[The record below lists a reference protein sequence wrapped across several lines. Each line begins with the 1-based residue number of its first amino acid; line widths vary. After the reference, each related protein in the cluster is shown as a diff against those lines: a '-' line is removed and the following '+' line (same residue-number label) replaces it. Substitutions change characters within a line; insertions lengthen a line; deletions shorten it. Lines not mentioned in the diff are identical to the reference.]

1 MNQHI
6 DEMGSASRDLAL
18 VEAALFLAPQPL
30 TRRGLAKLLG
40 DVQLAYVDQ
49 LLDELA
55 TELDPSAH
63 GIELWV
69 EDGRAALRVRAEF
82 VEQVAHLAPQQDIP
96 RPLLRTLAVIA
107 YNHPMTQADLVRVRG
122 NKAYGH
128 VQELLERRLIRA
140 DEHGKTLLL
149 HVTKE
154 FLHSFGLRT
163 VEEFRFHVSAAPGME
178 DDAEDETAE
187 VEAPTAENGQGDPTS
202 DESSADELT
211 EETDEE
217 IEEDGSTSNEPTD
230 DEFLTDE
237 DTEDD
242 AAADDRADE
251 EAEDE
256 ERIDAIMK
264 DEPEQAE
271 NEQHSDQEVRDG

>member
-1 MNQHI
+1 MHS
-6 DEMGSASRDLAL
+6 DEMGPASRDLAL
-18 VEAALFLAPQPL
+18 IEAALFLSPQPM

-40 DVQLAYVDQ
+40 GVQLAYVDQ

-63 GIELWV
+63 GIELYV

-140 DEHGKTLLL
+140 EEHGKTLLL

-163 VEEFRFHVSAAPGME
+163 VEEFRFHVSATPGPE
-178 DDAEDETAE
+178 DDDESDEPAVAQEPPEPDGDLPEEITEGTEAEADAETDDVRPEPDDLPGEDSDEDEPDDKEIEPNE
-187 VEAPTAENGQGDPTS
+187 V
-202 DESSADELT
+202 DELM
-211 EETDEE
+211 EENDEQA
-217 IEEDGSTSNEPTD
+217 D
-230 DEFLTDE
+230 DE
-237 DTEDD
+237 
-242 AAADDRADE
+242 
-251 EAEDE
+251 
-256 ERIDAIMK
+256 
-264 DEPEQAE
+264 
-271 NEQHSDQEVRDG
+271 EVRDG

>member
-1 MNQHI
+1 MNQHT

-18 VEAALFLAPQPL
+18 VEAALFLSPQPM

-40 DVQLAYVDQ
+40 GVQLAYVDQ

-63 GIELWV
+63 GIELWT
-69 EDGRAALRVRAEF
+69 EDGRATLRVRAEF

-128 VQELLERRLIRA
+128 VQELRERGLIRA
-140 DEHGKTLLL
+140 EDHGKTLLL

-163 VEEFRFHVSAAPGME
+163 VEEFRFHVAAVPGEEEQEDMETDVPAPVAGDAEDDTPKQPVVEPEITTDSEAGEPREVDEETSNMPE
-178 DDAEDETAE
+178 DDANENEVPDDSEEEEGADAETTDDKLIESIPEETPEEDE
-187 VEAPTAENGQGDPTS
+187 
-202 DESSADELT
+202 DESD
-211 EETDEE
+211 
-217 IEEDGSTSNEPTD
+217 
-230 DEFLTDE
+230 
-237 DTEDD
+237 
-242 AAADDRADE
+242 
-251 EAEDE
+251 
-256 ERIDAIMK
+256 
-264 DEPEQAE
+264 
-271 NEQHSDQEVRDG
+271 SDQEVRDG